1 MAGFV
6 KLLIACILENLA
18 GGGGGVEG
26 GRAFV
31 KKLEDVW
38 NHSGSWLVGGRVPL
52 LRERNGRVP
61 LLRDR

>member
-6 KLLIACILENLA
+6 KLLVSCILENLA

-26 GRAFV
+26 RWAFV

-38 NHSGSWLVGGRVPL
+38 NHGGNGYGINGISGISRIY
-52 LRERNGRVP
+52 RTIF
-61 LLRDR
+61 